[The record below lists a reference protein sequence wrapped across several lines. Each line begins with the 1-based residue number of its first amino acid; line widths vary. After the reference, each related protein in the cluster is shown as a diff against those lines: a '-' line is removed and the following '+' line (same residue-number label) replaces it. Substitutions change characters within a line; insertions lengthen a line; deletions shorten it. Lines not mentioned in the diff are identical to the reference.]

1 MRCIGLMPEV
11 PNSSQTSVNAKTQAI
26 IFVVDDEPAVRH
38 SLQSLLTSDGWRV
51 QIYADG
57 RSFLKAIATDQLG
70 CVVLDM
76 KLPDMDGLA
85 IYEEMQKRE
94 LSLPVLFYSGLGTV
108 RTATAA
114 MKRGAVDFIEKD
126 DGPQHLLDA
135 ISKAVDR
142 HCALRARHTQSRQIR
157 HMLDSLTPRENEV
170 LALVMEGKTSR
181 EIANQLHRSE
191 KTIQLH
197 RANIMKKFNVR
208 RVVDLIN
215 MVTAAQ
221 EE

>member
-1 MRCIGLMPEV
+1 MPEV
-11 PNSSQTSVNAKTQAI
+11 SQSTQTSDRFKNQATI
-26 IFVVDDEPAVRH
+26 YVVDDEPAVRH
-38 SLQSLLTSDGWRV
+38 SLQSLINSDGWHV

-57 RSFLKAIATDQLG
+57 RSFLKAVTTDALG

-76 KLPDMDGLA
+76 KLPDLDGLA
-85 IYEEMQKRE
+85 VYEEMQKRQ
-94 LSLPVLFYSGLGTV
+94 LTLPVLFYSGLGTV

-114 MKRGAVDFIEKD
+114 MKRGAVDFIEKS
-126 DGPQHLLDA
+126 DGPQSLLDA
-135 ISKAVDR
+135 ITQAVDR
-142 HCALRARHTQSRQIR
+142 HDRLRARVDQSRQVQL
-157 HMLDSLTPRENEV
+157 MLDSLTPRENEV

-181 EIANQLHRSE
+181 EIAQQLHRSE

-215 MVTAAQ
+215 LVTAAQ
-221 EE
+221 ED

>member
-1 MRCIGLMPEV
+1 MPEV
-11 PNSSQTSVNAKTQAI
+11 SHSSPTSDRFKNQAT

-38 SLQSLLTSDGWRV
+38 SLQSLISSDGWHV

-57 RSFLKAIATDQLG
+57 QSFLKAITTETLG

-76 KLPDMDGLA
+76 KLPDMDGFA
-85 IYEEMQKRE
+85 VHEEMQKRQ
-94 LSLPVLFYSGLGTV
+94 LTLPVLFYSGLGTV
-108 RTATAA
+108 RSATTA
-114 MKRGAVDFIEKD
+114 MKRGAVDFLEKS
-126 DGPQHLLDA
+126 DGPQSLLDA
-135 ISKAVDR
+135 ITQAVDR
-142 HCALRARHTQSRQIR
+142 HDKLRVREDQSRQV
-157 HMLDSLTPRENEV
+157 HQMLDTLTPRENEV

-181 EIANQLHRSE
+181 EIAQQLHRSE

-215 MVTAAQ
+215 LVTAAQ
-221 EE
+221 ED